1 METEINKK
9 HRKSVIGMVS
19 SNKMTNTITV
29 KAERRRKHPR
39 YGKVVKKVTVYK
51 AHDEEN
57 KAVQGD
63 KVEII
68 ESRPISKSKRWRLT
82 RIVKNKGC

>member
-9 HRKSVIGMVS
+9 HRKLVIGTVT

-29 KAERRRKHPR
+29 KAERLVKHPR
-39 YGKVVKKVTVYK
+39 YGKFVRRVTVYK
-51 AHDEEN
+51 AHDEGN

-63 KVEII
+63 NVEIV
-68 ESRPISKSKRWRLT
+68 ESRPISKDKRWRLV
-82 RIVKNKGC
+82 RIVK